1 MVVPSSRF
9 GVAPAPEKNSFEG
22 IPAEPRLK
30 LRDIMNLNLAAVR
43 RLRLA
48 WPADRPEP
56 SMTLRTVA
64 SWRHRRTR
72 TSGFTLIEILLVIVI
87 ILLLAGALVV
97 FVLPQQKGAE
107 KNTTKLMLSQVAS
120 ALDIYRLN
128 LGHYPTE
135 QEGGLD
141 ALLKKP
147 TFENEKL
154 NEKWQGPYLKP
165 GTTLDDPWSHKIHY
179 ELVDREVEGEQK
191 GGLPYKLYSLGPDGQ
206 PDTDDDIKHATE
218 TEPGAAGSK

>member
-1 MVVPSSRF
+1 
-9 GVAPAPEKNSFEG
+9 
-22 IPAEPRLK
+22 
-30 LRDIMNLNLAAVR
+30 
-43 RLRLA
+43 
-48 WPADRPEP
+48 
-56 SMTLRTVA
+56 MTIRTLA
-64 SWRHRRTR
+64 SWRDRRAHA
-72 TSGFTLIEILLVIVI
+72 SGFTLIEILLVIVI

-107 KNTTKLMLSQVAS
+107 KNTTKLLLSQIAS
-120 ALDIYRLN
+120 ALDTYRLN

-154 NEKWQGPYLKP
+154 AEKWQGPYVKP
-165 GTTLDDPWSHKIHY
+165 GTTLDDPWSNKIRY
-179 ELVDREVEGEQK
+179 ELVDREIEGEK
-191 GGLPYKLYSLGPDGQ
+191 KSALPYKLYSVGPDGQ

-218 TEPGAAGSK
+218 TETEPGSEGGR